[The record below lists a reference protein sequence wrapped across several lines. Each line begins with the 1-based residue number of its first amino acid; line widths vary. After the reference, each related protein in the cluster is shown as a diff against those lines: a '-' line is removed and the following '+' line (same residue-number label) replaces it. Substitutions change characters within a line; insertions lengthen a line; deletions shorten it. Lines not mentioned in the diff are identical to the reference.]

1 MSSAVRASAPSSGFS
16 FFNNSRS
23 NGSHKGFA
31 KKGHPQ
37 KRDKTRKANRPGK
50 QLPRENLTQSAKP
63 NKNTSNIKDDGAV
76 VPLVNEPL
84 WTSPSKVSAVGPYS
98 QIPPEQLGFQRIA
111 HKPRNAPRYLI
122 QQRPRLKPGVFT
134 PDPWDVANQQKMLTI
149 ENEISDP
156 TQLWETLKKM
166 RETERRVMED
176 KRLVDRA
183 DSAKDLNDA
192 IVFEG
197 SCQDMCP
204 VFERARRSVENNV
217 VRYEKE
223 DQNSKRISRFKALK
237 VFARPAAAAAPSL
250 PSDVRPPAVLVK
262 TLDYIVNNIVPHLP
276 QCEGFLW
283 DRMRSIRQDFTY
295 QNYSGPEAVD
305 CNERIVRIHL
315 LILHVMAKSN
325 VEYSMQQEL
334 EQLHK
339 ALITL
344 SEIYDEVRSS
354 GGQSPN
360 EAEFRAYSLLS
371 RPRDPEYD
379 KMAQSL
385 PQDIFNDD
393 MVQLA
398 LCFRRI
404 VSNSGYSERGH
415 MKTENGLNLYNRFFQ
430 LIKSDHVP
438 FMMCSFL
445 EVYVNEIRFYALKSL
460 SHSINRKHKP
470 MPIDYLKEELMFN
483 DESEVFAFCKHYS
496 IEVGPEGV
504 KVSTLSH
511 HSHNI
516 AETRPL
522 KQSYL
527 SCVEEKLQNTPACDL
542 INVGKPNFDTL
553 PQAQAPYNHSQGDA
567 TSPSISHMTENMP
580 ESLGGTHTM
589 QPSAPFSNGEVN
601 TGFGTSIKLETLE
614 NGNNIAHSVEAKEQI
629 EKEKRDE
636 IQRQKQSMIQQKV
649 EEQRR
654 LKEEREREKQYEIQQ
669 EQKRQQEE
677 ANRLANDDKKAQE
690 RASELVA
697 NSLIQ
702 DVVRKHLLTYTE
714 ECLAQSKANRRR
726 IEVLADELYRAFL
739 HEKLY
744 FISLET
750 KADLHLQASTLKLAW
765 NAWNKKL
772 TIRRQK
778 QEHQKRTLDE
788 LTQVGKRLGIPE
800 FKRPRTET
808 PLSSFSF
815 TLPSS
820 SRNNLVHTPINNQ
833 ESQFKTPVH
842 KNTAIWKPVDLKTL
856 YCNPIAEQIEESS
869 KASRQ
874 TLEEK
879 SKISIFVFSRSWDS
893 VSSRWLSS
901 KFGIPSNPKQNYTSD
916 DGRVKLE
923 VNSARPDF
931 STKQLENLQLLV
943 FNSGVTENNIFDLE
957 LKLKQ
962 DGEKL
967 IELTHGIALN
977 TSYKFSI
984 LIVYWESAENPLPN
998 DEISKYLKLNKISKI
1013 FAATLDTVEVVKLT
1027 GDAPHK
1033 VLESS
1038 LSKVAH
1044 LATLELTERGAYN
1057 RSLRLKSPSTSVVQT
1072 SAYRSSREIDEKLRS
1087 ALEQERRKHEQE
1099 RNRNNTYA
1107 YLQSHIAAS
1116 PRARTRKLPVLLSES
1131 HGNRFK
1137 TPLAVRPFVKR
1148 TPSYSVPS
1156 VPSHLAA
1163 KVRLARETG
1172 PAPAAALPLP
1182 ADATPSYSRNQEDI
1196 ATTATTAAVMP
1207 ATPLM
1212 ESSARC
1218 YPGAANTSGISNVT
1232 FESPFSTPAAR
1243 LLPSVASPAV
1253 SAGDASSSV
1262 VELRD
1267 LIASVKKKLNKQ

>member
-16 FFNNSRS
+16 FFNNARN
-23 NGSHKGFA
+23 NGSHNGFT
-31 KKGHPQ
+31 KKSHPQ
-37 KRDKTRKANRPGK
+37 KRDKGRKQNRPGK
-50 QLPRENLTQSAKP
+50 QLPRENLSRSKP
-63 NKNTSNIKDDGAV
+63 NKNASTSAGVGGSAISVKET
-76 VPLVNEPL
+76 P
-84 WTSPSKVSAVGPYS
+84 WTSPSKVNAAGPYS
-98 QIPPEQLGFQRIA
+98 QVPPEQLGFQRIA
-111 HKPRNAPRYLI
+111 HKPRSAPRYLI
-122 QQRPRLKPGVFT
+122 QQRPRLKPGAFT
-134 PDPWDVANQQKMLTI
+134 PDPWDVANQQKMLAI

-166 RETERRVMED
+166 REVERGVMED

-262 TLDYIVNNIVPHLP
+262 TLDYIVSNIVPHLP

-305 CNERIVRIHL
+305 CNERIVRLHL
-315 LILHVMAKSN
+315 LILHVMAKSD

-344 SEIYDEVRSS
+344 SEIYDEIRSS

-430 LIKSDHVP
+430 LIKSDRVP
-438 FMMCSFL
+438 FLMCSFL

-470 MPIDYLKEELMFN
+470 MPIEYLKEELMFN
-483 DESEVFAFCKHYS
+483 NESELFAFCEHYS
-496 IEVGPEGV
+496 IELGPDGV

-516 AETRPL
+516 PETRPL

-527 SCVEEKLQNTPACDL
+527 LCVEEKLQKTPTSDL
-542 INVGKPNFDTL
+542 INAGKPNFDTL
-553 PQAQAPYNHSQGDA
+553 PQAQSLNNSSKGDTA
-567 TSPSISHMTENMP
+567 LPSISSLSENNP
-580 ESLGGTHTM
+580 ENQATTYTIQS
-589 QPSAPFSNGEVN
+589 PASFSNAEMN
-601 TGFGTSIKLETLE
+601 TGFGTSLKFGALG
-614 NGNNIAHSVEAKEQI
+614 NGSSIARNVEAKEQT
-629 EKEKRDE
+629 ENEKRDE
-636 IQRQKQSMIQQKV
+636 IQRQKQLKIQQKI

-669 EQKRQQEE
+669 EQNRQQEE
-677 ANRLANDDKKAQE
+677 ARRLARDQKELQDK
-690 RASELVA
+690 ASKLVA
-697 NSLIQ
+697 SSLIQ
-702 DVVRKHLLTYTE
+702 DVVGKLLQKFAK
-714 ECLAQSKANRRR
+714 ECLAQSKANQKRN
-726 IEVLADELYRAFL
+726 ELLAEELYQAFL

-750 KADLHLQASTLKLAW
+750 KADLKLQTRTLKAAW
-765 NAWNKKL
+765 NSWGNKL
-772 TIRRQK
+772 AARRQK
-778 QEHQKRTLDE
+778 REQQKRTLDE

-820 SRNNLVHTPINNQ
+820 SRNRLVHTPINNQ
-833 ESQFKTPVH
+833 ESQFRTPVH
-842 KNTAIWKPVDLKTL
+842 KNTAIWSPIDLKTV
-856 YCNPIAEQIEESS
+856 YCDPIAERFKEKLKELKKAPEE
-869 KASRQ
+869 R
-874 TLEEK
+874 

-901 KFGIPSNPKQNYTSD
+901 KFGFPVSPHQTYTSD
-916 DGRVKLE
+916 DGRVELE
-923 VNSARPDF
+923 VNSARPNF
-931 STKQLENLQLLV
+931 STRQLENLQLLV
-943 FNSGVTENNIFDLE
+943 FNSGVTEDNIFDLE

-967 IELTHGIALN
+967 IELAHGIALN
-977 TSYKFSI
+977 TNYRFSI
-984 LIVYWESAENPLPN
+984 LIIYWESAENPLLN
-998 DEISKYLKLNKISKI
+998 DEISKYLKLNKISRV
-1013 FAATLDTVEVVKLT
+1013 FAAALDSVEVVKLT

-1038 LSKVAH
+1038 LDKVARH
-1044 LATLELTERGAYN
+1044 TNLELTERGAYN
-1057 RSLRLKSPSTSVVQT
+1057 RSLRLKSPSAST
-1072 SAYRSSREIDEKLRS
+1072 SAYRSSRDIDEKLRS

-1116 PRARTRKLPVLLSES
+1116 PRTRMRKLPVLLSES

-1148 TPSYSVPS
+1148 TSSYSVPS

-1163 KVRLARETG
+1163 KVRLAREPG
-1172 PAPAAALPLP
+1172 PAPADAALPLP
-1182 ADATPSYSRNQEDI
+1182 ADATPSYSRNQDDI
-1196 ATTATTAAVMP
+1196 TAATAAAVLP
-1207 ATPLM
+1207 ATPSLG
-1212 ESSARC
+1212 SSARC

-1232 FESPFSTPAAR
+1232 FESPYSTPSAR
-1243 LLPSVASPAV
+1243 VLPSAGSPAAPV
-1253 SAGDASSSV
+1253 RDASSSV

-1267 LIASVKKKLNKQ
+1267 LIASVKKKLNRR